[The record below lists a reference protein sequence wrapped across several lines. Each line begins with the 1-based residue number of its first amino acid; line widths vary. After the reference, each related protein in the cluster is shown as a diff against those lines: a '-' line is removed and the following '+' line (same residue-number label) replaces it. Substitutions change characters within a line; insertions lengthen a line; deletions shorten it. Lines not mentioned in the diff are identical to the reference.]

1 MSKLASVASL
11 VALVLD
17 AVWMSNHF
25 LRVGSMRIND
35 PERPIQYMD
44 FR

>member
-1 MSKLASVASL
+1 MSKLASVAAL

-25 LRVGSMRIND
+25 LSMGSMRINE

>member
-17 AVWMSNHF
+17 AVWMSSHF
-25 LRVGSMRIND
+25 LRVVSMRIKD